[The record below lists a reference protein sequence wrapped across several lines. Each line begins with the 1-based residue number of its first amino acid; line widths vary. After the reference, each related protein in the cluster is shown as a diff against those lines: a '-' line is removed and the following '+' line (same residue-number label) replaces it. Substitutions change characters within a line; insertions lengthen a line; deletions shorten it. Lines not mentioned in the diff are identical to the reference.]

1 MYSRC
6 MFDFHAER
14 FGLTGAPISPF
25 GPVSPWWPGDPLTN
39 EEQKNTHKQVY
50 WAVIQIHTPN
60 PHYIMNF

>member
-14 FGLTGAPISPF
+14 FGLTEAPISPF

-50 WAVIQIHTPN
+50 
-60 PHYIMNF
+60 